1 MKNPKFE
8 ILIFDGFDDMD
19 AFGVLEAL
27 HWASYSVEFKSLR
40 QQDFVTTSAGV
51 KIIPAGTYDPNDAPD
66 VLIVPGGYWLL
77 GGADREKPIGAE
89 AEVKRGQILDVLK
102 QFHNGAKQNN
112 GILAG
117 VCTGSLVIGKTGLLK
132 GRHATTN
139 RQAHNILKEMDVK
152 VVDVRVVDEGEIITA
167 SGITASLD
175 LGLWLVHR
183 YGGPEKA
190 IELSQQLE
198 FEMRGPIWQHSSS
211 DKLVATH

>member
-1 MKNPKFE
+1 MREPKFE

-27 HWASYSVEFKSLR
+27 HWASYSVQFKSLR
-40 QQDFVTTSAGV
+40 KQDFITSSAGV
-51 KIIPAGTYDPNDAPD
+51 KIIPAGTFDISESPD
-66 VLIVPGGYWLL
+66 VLIVPGGGWLL
-77 GGADREKPIGAE
+77 GAADGDNPVGAE
-89 AEVKRGQILDVLK
+89 AEVRRGEILEVLK
-102 QFHNGAKQNN
+102 RFHDGAKKNN

-117 VCTGSLVIGKTGLLK
+117 VCTGSLVIGKTGLLT

-152 VVDVRVVDEGEIITA
+152 VVDVRVVDEGDIITA

-175 LGLWLVHR
+175 LGIWLVHR

-190 IELSQQLE
+190 IGLSQQLE
-198 FEMRGPIWQHSSS
+198 FEMRGPIWQHSQSE
-211 DKLVATH
+211 K